1 MVRMAF
7 RTSHGALPCNGWK
20 GFTSLSTQLANTIGF
35 EGEMGTNCSSRSNFH
50 LSLLILAL
58 SDLVPERRRSRA
70 GAGQTRKMTS
80 NLERNAPRT
89 Q

>member
-20 GFTSLSTQLANTIGF
+20 GFTSLPTQLANTIGS

-70 GAGQTRKMTS
+70 GAGQRRKMIS